1 MKLRFLFLCLL
12 LISCTTAIAK
22 SEKYNIITHYE
33 NPTGR
38 GFNNRVL
45 NVAYYTCEYEAY
57 RATFKDISDVQYQ
70 MTFDKCMNR
79 EGFFRIEKENAGYG
93 TEDYRIYNGD
103 DDAEKIRQRPL
114 TR

>member
-1 MKLRFLFLCLL
+1 
-12 LISCTTAIAK
+12 
-22 SEKYNIITHYE
+22 
-33 NPTGR
+33 
-38 GFNNRVL
+38 
-45 NVAYYTCEYEAY
+45 
-57 RATFKDISDVQYQ
+57 